1 MASFLQGSWP
11 DDAGDGHYRRWP
23 DTGGR
28 TDPEDHCPILRSTM
42 LTSATEYGYRDGYK
56 MGADK
61 DKKNR
66 KNPTGMIGFLNRCAP
81 SWEKTGKEGVSNG
94 G

>member
-1 MASFLQGSWP
+1 
-11 DDAGDGHYRRWP
+11 
-23 DTGGR
+23 
-28 TDPEDHCPILRSTM
+28 
-42 LTSATEYGYRDGYK
+42 

>member
-56 MGADK
+56 MGEDK

-81 SWEKTGKEGVSNG
+81 S
-94 G
+94 